1 MIAAVHAEIVDCIRR
16 KGETFAVINAAD
28 RLAYL
33 LEAAS
38 GAIDTGRIYRKI
50 SLQRIFSV
58 WPKTLFSFT
67 NHIVT
72 MIFPNEDFSKIIVL
86 RDFQKVS
93 LGKANF

>member
-1 MIAAVHAEIVDCIRR
+1 MAVSSKFMGWHYSYTPTPIPKSKNLNIE
-16 KGETFAVINAAD
+16 
-28 RLAYL
+28 